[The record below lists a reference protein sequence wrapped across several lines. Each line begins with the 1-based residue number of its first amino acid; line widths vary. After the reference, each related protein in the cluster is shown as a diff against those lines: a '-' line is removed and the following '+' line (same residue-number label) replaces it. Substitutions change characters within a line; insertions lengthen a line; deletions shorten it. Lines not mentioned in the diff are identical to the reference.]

1 MTLLRVDVLLA
12 CMLHAC
18 MLHACM
24 LLACILLP
32 RPVAAQQEIP
42 WRSVV
47 WEEDFSAFQ
56 SSAYYLGTDTRHDAA
71 AGQLVLTPYEESQ
84 SGRIFLPRLL
94 DVDYFDVS
102 FRGRFGFNGAANN
115 SGADGIV
122 FVMGAVYDY
131 PPSGGGALNFDGCL
145 GYGIEFDT
153 YDNEDRNDRSP
164 EHIAVIKDES
174 GNHLISETLTI
185 PTLEDDA
192 WHRILIRF
200 RGGRVE
206 AFLDG
211 VSRLT
216 HDIAGFAAYDGFYG
230 FSSATGSA
238 FNEHRI
244 DDIRLELPTRT
255 SMDFG
260 VVSLCEPVRIDTSLL
275 VRNNHPDGTAI
286 TITAIDLLTSSP
298 DVFALPQ
305 VPVPSVVPH
314 GGRVRIPLRLT
325 PTREGTFTAVLQLE
339 ADNGERVIDTL
350 RIAAERPRLEWEP
363 AGHDF
368 PVVLVGRSDV
378 TTLTL
383 RNTARVPGM
392 VTALRWRD
400 GGQGAFTA
408 LAVLPK
414 TLQPGDTLG
423 VTVRFAPPAEANFTD
438 SLFAE
443 TDCDVAFGARF
454 RGTGIDERMVLSVQP
469 LLLLSPGETDMLEI
483 RLDSVPTRF
492 AVTHLVGE
500 LVLDPAFG
508 EFAGFERNDAVLSPA
523 ANLALAFLDDRVA
536 FEIERDTPFDIP
548 GTLFS
553 VGLTALAPGPACR
566 PVRLVGLRVIGEGG
580 INDSS
585 RGKVCINPSCRHP
598 EGLYATERPLLRVYP
613 HPASQE
619 SRVLLQLPTEHA
631 IRLTLVDLLGEE
643 RRSIA
648 DAVFPA
654 GEHGFS
660 LPVRG
665 LPAGMYMLRLSWNG
679 GIEHH
684 SILLSR

>member
-1 MTLLRVDVLLA
+1 
-12 CMLHAC
+12 
-18 MLHACM
+18 M
-24 LLACILLP
+24 LLACVLLAAALFP
-32 RPVAAQQEIP
+32 APLAAQQEIP

-56 SSAYYLGTDTRHDAA
+56 SAAYYLGTNTRHDAA
-71 AGQLVLTPYEESQ
+71 AEQLVLTPYEQSQ

-102 FRGRFGFNGAANN
+102 FRGRFGFNRAANN
-115 SGADGIV
+115 TGADGIV
-122 FVMGAVYDY
+122 FVMGGRYDY
-131 PPSGGGALNFDGCL
+131 PPSGGGALDFDGCL

-153 YDNEDRNDRSP
+153 YDNDDRNDRSP
-164 EHIAVIKDES
+164 EHIAVIRDNS
-174 GNHLISETLTI
+174 GNHLISETLVV

-216 HDIAGFAAYDGFYG
+216 HDIAGFSPFGGFYG
-230 FSSATGSA
+230 FTSATGSA

-275 VRNNHPDGTAI
+275 VRNNHPDGAAF
-286 TITAIDLLTSSP
+286 TITGIDLLTSSP

-314 GGRVRIPLRLT
+314 GGRVRIPLRIT
-325 PTREGTFTAVLQLE
+325 PTREGSFTAILQLE
-339 ADNGERVIDTL
+339 ADNGERVVDTL
-350 RIAAERPRLEWEP
+350 RIDAERPRLEWEP

-368 PVVLVGRSDV
+368 PVLLVGRSEA

-383 RNTARVPGM
+383 RNTARVPGT
-392 VTALRWRD
+392 VTALRWRG

-408 LAVLPK
+408 EAVLPK
-414 TLQPGDTLG
+414 TLQPGDTLN
-423 VTVRFAPPAEANFTD
+423 VTVRFAPSAEANFAD

-454 RGTGIDERMVLSVQP
+454 RGTGINERMVLSVEP
-469 LLLLSPGETDMLEI
+469 LLLLSPGETDQLEI

-492 AVTHLVGE
+492 EVTHFVGE
-500 LVLDPAFG
+500 LVIDPAFV
-508 EFAGFERNDAVLSPA
+508 EFADVERNDAVLSPEGL
-523 ANLALAFLDDRVA
+523 LAVVLLGDRVA

-553 VGLTALAPGPACR
+553 IELTALAPGPACR
-566 PVRLVGLRVIGEGG
+566 PVRLANLRVIGEGG
-580 INDSS
+580 VNDSS

-598 EGLYATERPLLRVYP
+598 EGLVAAERPLLRVYP
-613 HPASQE
+613 HPASPG
-619 SRVLLQLPTEHA
+619 SRVLLHMPEEHA
-631 IRLTLVDLLGEE
+631 VRLTLVDLLGEE
-643 RRSIA
+643 RIRITE
-648 DAVFPA
+648 AVLPA
-654 GEHGFS
+654 GEHAFP
-660 LPVRG
+660 LPVRA
-665 LPAGMYMLRLSWNG
+665 LPAGMYMLRLSWGG

-684 SILLSR
+684 SILIPR